1 MHDEFLSEALGL
13 NFDGSE
19 LITTSGPVITRLC
32 IILAFAVLGA
42 RIASRAVRKVDDP
55 RTRRQLEFFA
65 PKLVRVLVLAGG
77 LEVAGID
84 VTGMAALL
92 TTIGFTGAVIFTPI
106 GQNVVAGVVAT
117 LDDVFSIGD
126 VVEVDGTWGTVLSR
140 SLLRIEI
147 GRVDG
152 TTVWVP
158 NSAISEQSMLNYS
171 RLGGYRIEIEIP
183 LDHNPDRQLAHNVMA
198 DVLAKVTWSVAGRE
212 PMICFDR
219 VSDAATL
226 FRVYVWISDR
236 TQEPAR
242 RSELLT
248 DLVFALEDA
257 GLSVGHTT
265 NLSTHA
271 ATPLST

>member
-1 MHDEFLSEALGL
+1 MEEDKISEALGL
-13 NFDGSE
+13 DFDAMSM
-19 LITTSGPVITRLC
+19 LTTSGPIVTRL
-32 IILAFAVLGA
+32 LGLLLLSTL
-42 RIASRAVRKVDDP
+42 ASRLVCRTLNGVDDP
-55 RTRRQLEFFA
+55 RTRRQLEFFT
-65 PKLVRVLVLAGG
+65 PKLVKLLVLAGG
-77 LEVAGID
+77 MQVAGID

-106 GQNVVAGVVAT
+106 GQNIIAGIVAT

-126 VVEVDGTWGTVLSR
+126 VIEIDGTWGTVLSR

-158 NSAISEQSMLNYS
+158 NSVTSDRNMLNYS

-183 LDHNPDRQLAHNVMA
+183 LDHNPDRQRANEVMHA
-198 DVLAKVTWSVAGRE
+198 VLSRIDWSVPGRE
-212 PMICFDR
+212 PLVCFDA

-226 FRVYVWISDR
+226 FRIYVWIADR
-236 TQEPAR
+236 IEEPVR
-242 RSELLT
+242 RSALLT
-248 DLVFALEDA
+248 ELVFELEAA

-271 ATPLST
+271 ATPASL